1 MFSLVH
7 WAICIL
13 SVDYKTMIMRAGA
26 RVENVVDQ
34 KSHRVKN
41 FWRSRFKLTSHKIQS
56 SNVKIIFFD
65 GKLIVKPTKCQV
77 LKYEMLEKSFILL
90 E

>member
-13 SVDYKTMIMRAGA
+13 SDDYKTMIMRAGA

-34 KSHRVKN
+34 KVIGLRTFRGH
-41 FWRSRFKLTSHKIQS
+41 
-56 SNVKIIFFD
+56 
-65 GKLIVKPTKCQV
+65 V
-77 LKYEMLEKSFILL
+77 LNLPLMKFNLVM
-90 E
+90 